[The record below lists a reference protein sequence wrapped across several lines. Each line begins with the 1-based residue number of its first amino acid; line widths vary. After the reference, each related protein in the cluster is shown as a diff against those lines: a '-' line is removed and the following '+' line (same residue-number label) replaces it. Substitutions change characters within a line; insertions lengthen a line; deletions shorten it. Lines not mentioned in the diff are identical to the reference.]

1 MIRFNRGK
9 FNVSGGDTTSFICDV
24 KSTHRME
31 AKLSTLVKLERT
43 TLSAAH
49 DVTGRLSATL
59 AARCLIQSAFSGV
72 ARPKYL
78 VNLGTAQIAAQFSLS
93 APTLR
98 TTAYDY
104 IDLKGIALMPGE
116 TLEIDTENMTV
127 TINGKNAVQH
137 WQLGSKFFELAPGEN
152 TFIYYDT
159 GSSRK
164 AALTVTWRDRWL

>member
-24 KSTHRME
+24 RASHRIE
-31 AKLSTLVKLERT
+31 ARMSTLVKLERT

-59 AARCLIQSAFSGV
+59 AARCVVGSAFSGA
-72 ARPKYL
+72 ARPSYM
-78 VNLGTAQIAAQFSLS
+78 VNMGTAQINAQFSLS

-104 IDLKGIALMPGE
+104 IDLKGIQLLPGE

-159 GSSRK
+159 APTRK